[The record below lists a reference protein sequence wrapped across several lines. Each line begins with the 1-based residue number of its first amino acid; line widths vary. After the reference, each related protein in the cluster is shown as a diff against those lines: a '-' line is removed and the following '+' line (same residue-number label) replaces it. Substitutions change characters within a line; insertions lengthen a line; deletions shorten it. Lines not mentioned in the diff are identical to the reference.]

1 MEDGTG
7 VDKKVINVLG
17 PLYSM
22 YKEKVEEFD
31 QLRKVYTDDNKI
43 YVTVSSMN
51 ETQTLMNLEP
61 IGVRYLP
68 GYQAD
73 KRTTSF

>member
-17 PLYSM
+17 PLYTM

-43 YVTVSSMN
+43 YVTVSSMY
-51 ETQTLMNLEP
+51 EPQTLMNLEP

-68 GYQAD
+68 GHQAD